1 MPLDTVLV
9 TGGTGTFGRAFVRHL
24 LDHHHPKAIR
34 VLSRDEAKQAEMRA
48 EYDDP
53 RLRFLV
59 GDVRDTDRMMDACRG
74 VDTVVHAA
82 ALKRVDTAEW
92 DPIEAVRTNIEG
104 TISVARACTERGIA
118 KAVFL
123 STDKASEPNTLYGG
137 TKFVAERLWLASNV
151 YSAGTPTR
159 FSATR
164 YGNVIGSTG
173 SVVPLWRAQSATGT
187 LTVTDPAMSRFMMRP
202 SDAVKLVM
210 IALTHMRGGEVFVP
224 KIGAATVASLAQA
237 VAPGCTF
244 RITGIRAGEKMHES
258 LIGTDEAR
266 CAHDVGSCYVI
277 EPSAVTWAERS
288 PLTAPLV
295 PAGWTYRSDTA
306 RTLTQD
312 ELRQMIE

>member
-1 MPLDTVLV
+1 MDLGCVLV
-9 TGGTGTFGRAFVRHL
+9 TGGTGSFGRAFVRYL
-24 LDHHHPKAIR
+24 LDAKHPGTIR
-34 VLSRDEAKQAEMRA
+34 VLSRSEAKQAEMRA

-59 GDVRDTDRMMDACRG
+59 GDVRDRDRMADACRG

-82 ALKRVDTAEW
+82 ALKRVDTAEM
-92 DPIEAVRTNIEG
+92 DPVEFIRTNIDG
-104 TISVARACTERGIA
+104 TESVARACVERGVR

-151 YSAGTPTR
+151 YSAGTVTR

-173 SVVPLWRAQSATGT
+173 SVVPLWKAQATSGEI
-187 LTVTDPAMSRFMMRP
+187 TVTEPGMTRFWMRL
-202 SDAVKLVM
+202 SDAVQLVM

-224 KIGAATVASLAQA
+224 KIGAASITTLAQA

-244 RITGIRAGEKMHES
+244 RVTGIRPGEKLHES
-258 LIGTDEAR
+258 LIGADEAR
-266 CAHDVGSCYVI
+266 TAHDVGSCYII
-277 EPSAVTWAERS
+277 EPATVTWATRQPTS
-288 PLTAPLV
+288 APLV
-295 PAGWTYRSDTA
+295 PPGFTYRSDTA
-306 RTLTQD
+306 RPLSTEELT
-312 ELRQMIE
+312 EMCK